1 MKGGILTLW
10 HDLWEAS
17 HRLLFFLAGVSAIT
31 APAVWL
37 FPENIGPERIAWHS
51 HELLFGM
58 GGAAA
63 GGYLLTALPA
73 WTKQGPVSPA
83 LSKAITLLWLVARF
97 TAWRADDLPLAIRT
111 VGAAGY
117 FAGLAFIL
125 AVALAS
131 ARAWSR
137 FWSVMAAT
145 ALGVAAALSSADS
158 PVIQIAGQ
166 NATPLL
172 FVVLIILVGGR
183 AVTAFTRRWLDR
195 VGVQAAPRDRAWL
208 SNAAI
213 GLVIAAVCLGVSEYE
228 PASGVLLLVSAAL
241 LLVRMSAWQSWKSIR
256 YPALLML
263 HAAWTWT
270 PTGLL
275 LTGLALIDPHQ
286 IPLAAAL
293 HALTMGAMGSMI
305 VAVMM
310 RAAMIRDGSRLT
322 VNPTMAGAFVLVSLS
337 AVVRISADWLPAVPL
352 DTISLAAACWIIGW
366 TLFLWS
372 FLPSMSGPIRRPVLS
387 AVLSTAKTPA
397 ETPSPETH
405 ETRHPFHL
413 LGIRGSRK
421 SPQSGAAGG

>member
-1 MKGGILTLW
+1 MKSGILTLW

-17 HRLLFFLAGVSAIT
+17 HRPLFFLAGVSAIT

-37 FPENIGPERIAWHS
+37 FPENIGPERIAWHR

-117 FAGLAFIL
+117 FAGLAFVL

-131 ARAWSR
+131 ARAWNR
-137 FWSVMAAT
+137 LWSAIGAA
-145 ALGVAAALSSADS
+145 ALGVTAVLSSSGS
-158 PVIQIAGQ
+158 PAFIQIAGQ

-172 FVVLIILVGGR
+172 FVVLVILVGGR
-183 AVTAFTRRWLDR
+183 AVPAFTRRWLNSP
-195 VGVQAAPRDRAWL
+195 GVQAVPRDRAWL

-213 GLVIAAVCLGVSEYE
+213 GLVIAAICLGVSEHE
-228 PASGVLLLVSAAL
+228 LASGVLLLVSAAL
-241 LLVRMSAWQSWKSIR
+241 LLVRMRAWQSWKTTH
-256 YPALLML
+256 YPALFML
-263 HAAWTWT
+263 HAAWAWT

-275 LTGLALIDPHQ
+275 LTSLALIDPHI
-286 IPLAAAL
+286 IPPAAAL

-305 VAVMM
+305 LAVMM

-322 VNPTMAGAFVLVSLS
+322 VNPTMAGAFVLVLLS
-337 AVVRISADWLPAVPL
+337 TAVRVSAGWFPAMLL
-352 DTISLAAACWIIGW
+352 DAIPLAAACWMVGW
-366 TLFLWS
+366 ALFLWT
-372 FLPSMSGPIRRPVLS
+372 FFPSMSGPVQRPVLS
-387 AVLSTAKTPA
+387 AASTAKTEA
-397 ETPSPETH
+397 PSPETH
-405 ETRHPFHL
+405 EARHPFTY
-413 LGIRGSRK
+413 
-421 SPQSGAAGG
+421 